1 MSRVLVTGANGFIGR
16 GLCCVLMECDYEVRA
31 ALRRTCLHDD
41 CAAQQQVIVGD
52 IGPDTQ
58 WDEALQDVDFVI
70 HLAARVHIM
79 KEASANPQAEFRKVN
94 SAGTMR
100 LAEQAASLGVKRF
113 IYVSS
118 IKVNGEETSDYPFT
132 ADDQPNPQD
141 PYSISKAE
149 AEEQLREVSTRM
161 DMDVVIIRPPLV
173 YGQGC
178 KGNFLRLMKLVK
190 LGLPLPFAMMSSKRS
205 MVSLRNLCDLLVR
218 CLESPRAPGETFLIS
233 DGMDWSTHKLI
244 RTIAHHLEVPA
255 RIFFVPL
262 PLLRLAGRITGQSG
276 VINRLCNSLQVD
288 INKTQRLLD
297 WTPPQPSDVGIRETV
312 EWYMGNRNG

>member
-1 MSRVLVTGANGFIGR
+1 MKILILGANGFIGR

-31 ALRRTCLHDD
+31 ALRRACLYDD
-41 CAAQQQVIVGD
+41 CAVQQKVVVGN
-52 IGPDTQ
+52 IGPDTR
-58 WDEALQDVDFVI
+58 WDAALQDMDFVI

-79 KEASANPQAEFRKVN
+79 TEATANPLTEFRKVN

-100 LAEQAASLGVKRF
+100 LAEQAASFGVKRF

-118 IKVNGEETSDYPFT
+118 IKVNGEKTSDYPFT
-132 ADDQPNPQD
+132 ADDLPNPQD

-149 AEEQLREVSTRM
+149 AEEQLREASTRLGIE
-161 DMDVVIIRPPLV
+161 VVIVRPPLV
-173 YGQGC
+173 YGQDC

-190 LGLPLPFAMMSSKRS
+190 LGLPLPFAMVNNKRS

-218 CLESPRAPGETFLIS
+218 CLESPRAQGETFLIS
-233 DGMDWSTHKLI
+233 DGMDWSTPKLV

-255 RIFFVPL
+255 RLFFAP
-262 PLLRLAGRITGQSG
+262 LRLAGRITGQSG

-297 WTPPQPSDVGIRETV
+297 WTPPQPSDEGIRETV